1 MGRGESRG
9 GGARHAKVIEREK
22 REEGEGGVAK
32 KKTEKENVRKGVN
45 KPRRE
50 LLSFEGFF
58 FSPSPLSQ
66 NPIS

>member
-1 MGRGESRG
+1 M
-9 GGARHAKVIEREK
+9 IEREK
-22 REEGEGGVAK
+22 REEGEGGV
-32 KKTEKENVRKGVN
+32 KKTEKENARKGVN

-58 FSPSPLSQ
+58 SSPLSQ